1 MTNSHR
7 MCLNSDHK
15 RYILKEFEELKDYGF
30 KVKIKIKLLFRH
42 CLQYFLEKSQ
52 DTYFYNH
59 TFTYVCSLITVSL
72 VTTADT
78 LSKGPPLTGRL
89 SRNTFFQN
97 VEHLVL
103 DA

>member
-42 CLQYFLEKSQ
+42 CIQYFLEKSQ

-72 VTTADT
+72 VTLDRVSAVVTYN
-78 LSKGPPLTGRL
+78 
-89 SRNTFFQN
+89 SRHSVQGSS
-97 VEHLVL
+97 L
-103 DA
+103 DR